1 MFLITFLITLLACAG
16 GSFVAIASSAPEGQ
30 PGREI
35 RLAPLHGVTR
45 ILFLGDSI
53 TYAGGYVEILDAYLY
68 RHAPSQ
74 HYELINVGLPSE
86 TVSGLTEPNHAG
98 GAFPRPDLHERLER
112 ALTQVR
118 PDLVVACYGMNDGIY
133 YPPNADRF
141 QKYQEGIRKLQAR
154 VRQAGAKLWL
164 LTPPPFDP
172 LPIRKDTLPKGKAE
186 YPSGHPYAGYDDT
199 LTQYS
204 TWLLSQRKSGWHVT
218 DIHGPINAHLREQRQ
233 TQPDFALSGD
243 GVHINPLGHR
253 LIAREILRAWGAPAN
268 TLPTLE
274 TAPSDGNAQDE
285 TITRFLKLVNQR
297 QRLLT
302 DAWLTDIGHKRPG
315 MAQGVPLPLAQTQAK
330 ELDTQIR
337 ALLSGR
343 PAMPTTNNTNSLNT
357 TPADAQ
363 KVSPLAPYGAV
374 PSDRQLRWHEMEM
387 YAFLH
392 FTTNTFTDK
401 EWGYGDEDTHIFHP
415 TAFDADQI
423 ILALKA
429 AGMKGAILTC
439 KHHDGFCL
447 WPTKTTE
454 HSVAHSGWKEGKG
467 DAVREISDACKR
479 HGLKFGVYLS
489 PWDRNSAL
497 YGKAEYVG
505 LYRAQLR
512 ELLTDYGP
520 IFEVWHDGANGG
532 DGYYGGARETRS
544 IDRRTYYDWPQTW
557 NLVRELQPHA
567 AIFSDVGPD
576 VRWVGNESGV
586 AGETCWATLV
596 PVGTDGGEAAPG
608 YVREQELGTGHRNAP
623 RWLPAE
629 CDVSIR
635 PGWFWHEAEDDRV
648 KTPAQL
654 LDLYY
659 KSVGRGANFL
669 LNVPPDR
676 RGQLHSND
684 VAALKTFGERVH
696 ATFQTNLARHAKL
709 TASNIRGGSAQFTPQ
724 NLLDSDH
731 YTCWSTDDGVT
742 TPTLIVDMGKETRF
756 NVIRL
761 RENIKLGQRV
771 ETFALDCWKDGDW
784 QEFAHA
790 TSIGACRLI
799 RLPQS
804 ITTSKVRLRITQC
817 PVSPALSDFGL
828 FAEPQEDTR
837 K

>member
-1 MFLITFLITLLACAG
+1 MRTLVFLITLIALAG
-16 GSFVAIASSAPEGQ
+16 GSLGAFASSAPDKSQ
-30 PGREI
+30 GREV
-35 RLAPLHGVTR
+35 RLAPLRGVTR

-74 HYELINVGLPSE
+74 HYELIDAGLPSE

-98 GAFPRPDLHERLER
+98 GAFPRPDLHERLDR
-112 ALTQVR
+112 ALTKAR

-133 YPPNADRF
+133 YPPNADRLA
-141 QKYQEGIRKLQAR
+141 KYQEGIRKLQAR
-154 VRQAGAKLWL
+154 VRQMGAKLWL

-172 LPIRKDTLPKGKAE
+172 LPIRKDTLPDGKTE

-199 LTQYS
+199 LAQFS
-204 TWLLSQRKSGWHVT
+204 DWLLSLRRAGGRAA
-218 DIHGPINAHLREQRQ
+218 DIHGPINAYVREQRK
-233 TQPDFALSGD
+233 THPDFALSGD
-243 GVHINPLGHR
+243 GVHINALGHR
-253 LIAREILRAWGAPAN
+253 LIAREILRAWGAPAD
-268 TLPTLE
+268 TLPAPE
-274 TAPSDGNAQDE
+274 TAPIDGNAQDE
-285 TITRFLKLVNQR
+285 TTTRFLALVHQR

-315 MAQGVPLPLAQTQAK
+315 MTQGVPLPQAQTQAK

-337 ALLSGR
+337 ALLSGS
-343 PAMPTTNNTNSLNT
+343 PAMTATNATSNNST
-357 TPADAQ
+357 DAQ
-363 KVSPLAPYGAV
+363 KAAPPAPYGAV
-374 PSDRQLRWHEMEM
+374 PSDRQLIWHEMET

-401 EWGYGDEDTHIFHP
+401 EWGYGDEDTRIFHP

-454 HSVAHSGWKEGKG
+454 HSVAHSDWKAGKG

-497 YGKAEYVG
+497 YGKAEYIA
-505 LYRAQLR
+505 LYRAQLK
-512 ELLTDYGP
+512 ELLTNYGP

-544 IDRRTYYDWPQTW
+544 IDRRAYYDWPQTW
-557 NLVRELQPHA
+557 QMVRELQPHA

-596 PVGTDGGEAAPG
+596 PVGTDGGAAAPG
-608 YVREQELGTGHRNAP
+608 YVREQELGTGHRNALQ
-623 RWLPAE
+623 WLPAE

-635 PGWFWHEAEDDRV
+635 PGWFWHEAENDRV

-684 VAALKTFGERVH
+684 VAALKAFGERVR
-696 ATFQTNLARHAKL
+696 ATFQVNLAHNANL
-709 TASNIRGGSAQFTPQ
+709 MASNVRGGNARFAPA
-724 NLLDSDH
+724 NLLDNDR
-731 YTCWSTDDGVT
+731 YTYWSTDDSVT
-742 TPTLIVDMGKETRF
+742 TPSLIVDMGKETRF

-761 RENIKLGQRV
+761 RENIKLGQRI
-771 ETFALDCWKDGDW
+771 EAFALDSWQDGVW
-784 QEFAHA
+784 QEFANA
-790 TSIGACRLI
+790 TSVGACRLI

-804 ITTSKVRLRITQC
+804 LTTSKVRLRITQC

-828 FAEPQEDTR
+828 FAEPHDDTDE
-837 K
+837 